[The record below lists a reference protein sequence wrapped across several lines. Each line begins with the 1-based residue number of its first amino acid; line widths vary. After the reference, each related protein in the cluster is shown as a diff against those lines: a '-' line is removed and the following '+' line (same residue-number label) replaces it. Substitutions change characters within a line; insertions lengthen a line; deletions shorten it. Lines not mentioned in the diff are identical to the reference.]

1 MLLEMKG
8 VSVHYGKVEVLKSI
22 SLGIEQGQIITLIGA
37 NGAGKT
43 TTLRVISGLKKATKG
58 EIVYEG
64 KNIAKLSPQN
74 IVALGIIHVP
84 EGRRIFFDMTVY
96 DNLMVG
102 AFLSKDEKEIKRN
115 MDLRYKQ
122 FPRLAERKKQI
133 AGSLSGGE
141 QQMLAIA
148 RALMA
153 KPSLL
158 LLDEPTMGLS
168 PLMVSQVAQIVKEI
182 NGSGVPVLLVEQ
194 NARVAIKL
202 ADKGYVLE
210 TGAIVLE
217 GMSKEIANNEHV
229 KRAYLGG

>member
-1 MLLEMKG
+1 
-8 VSVHYGKVEVLKSI
+8 
-22 SLGIEQGQIITLIGA
+22 
-37 NGAGKT
+37 
-43 TTLRVISGLKKATKG
+43 
-58 EIVYEG
+58 
-64 KNIAKLSPQN
+64 
-74 IVALGIIHVP
+74 
-84 EGRRIFFDMTVY
+84 
-96 DNLMVG
+96 
-102 AFLSKDEKEIKRN
+102 
-115 MDLRYKQ
+115 
-122 FPRLAERKKQI
+122 
-133 AGSLSGGE
+133 
-141 QQMLAIA
+141 MLAIA